1 MLIDKTKLGVSFFD
15 AHFGG
20 IYRGRSVLCVG
31 RHGSGKSLLACQ
43 FVNQALQDGDKA
55 LLLSKHKAHDTIIVG
70 ESQGFSF
77 TNAVDRGDLTLL
89 EYNIF
94 IPESNA
100 STNILLPPQVFMEL
114 QEIIE
119 EKSIR
124 RIVFDTVL
132 PWVAIH
138 PVSRLAEHVS
148 SFVHAVERLGVTA
161 LFNLPK
167 PVSNA
172 AHMLKGRLEDQCPI
186 VINLNH
192 ENSANRVLSVTKY
205 LGESQNICPAFPFE
219 IASKSG
225 FQALVPP
232 GGKTPPPV
240 VSQPARFAAAVRV
253 SR

>member
-1 MLIDKTKLGVSFFD
+1 MVVDKTKLGVSFFD

-31 RHGSGKSLLACQ
+31 RHGSGKSILSCQ

-55 LLLSKHKAHDTIIVG
+55 LLLSKHQAHDTIIVG
-70 ESQGFSF
+70 ESLGFPF
-77 TNAVDRGDLTLL
+77 TDAVSRGDLTLL

-124 RIVFDTVL
+124 RVVFDTVL
-132 PWVAIH
+132 PWVAIQ
-138 PVSRLAEHVS
+138 PTSRLAEHVS

-167 PVSNA
+167 PVSSP

-192 ENSANRVLSVTKY
+192 ESGSSRVFSVTKY
-205 LGESQNICPAFPFE
+205 LGETQNISPAFPFE
-219 IASKSG
+219 IAPKSG
-225 FQALVPP
+225 FQLLSPSVHKVSPP
-232 GGKTPPPV
+232 NASP
-240 VSQPARFAAAVRV
+240 SARFATAVRV